1 MQKYLSMLLVVV
13 WLVGC
18 GGEDPPPADAG
29 PAADTQV
36 TDAIDDATAID
47 IIVDIGV
54 DAGVDTAPECLLNE
68 DCEGKVELQ
77 PCESAGCINGTCV
90 AQEGPLCCSTAD
102 DCDPAAFP
110 EAEKDCIDLVCENT
124 LCTAVV
130 TAEPCCLA
138 DDVCEGLTEECCE
151 EAICED
157 YTCVVKPL
165 ENCCAQSSECDDGNE
180 NTTDTC
186 LDACTADGCLNYEPD
201 CDNVIEYARK
211 DFDNNKLQGMTIV
224 DSNPGDEISWH
235 LTTETSVCYPYSIHL
250 GHPLCGL
257 YYNGPVENCVP
268 TGLDEAVP
276 MNVRLETET
285 ITLDEDVK
293 AFLGFWVRMGA
304 KEATPEPQDA
314 LRVLIETGDESDSA
328 WESIDAF
335 GEENTTMGEWTYHV
349 VKLNKY
355 KTRSKSSS
363 TNGHREASYQ
373 GSDGTV

>member
-1 MQKYLSMLLVVV
+1 M
-13 WLVGC
+13 
-18 GGEDPPPADAG
+18 
-29 PAADTQV
+29 
-36 TDAIDDATAID
+36 AT
-47 IIVDIGV
+47 
-54 DAGVDTAPECLLNE
+54 
-68 DCEGKVELQ
+68 
-77 PCESAGCINGTCV
+77 
-90 AQEGPLCCSTAD
+90 
-102 DCDPAAFP
+102 
-110 EAEKDCIDLVCENT
+110 
-124 LCTAVV
+124 
-130 TAEPCCLA
+130 
-138 DDVCEGLTEECCE
+138 
-151 EAICED
+151 
-157 YTCVVKPL
+157 
-165 ENCCAQSSECDDGNE
+165 

-235 LTTETSVCYPYSIHL
+235 LTTETSVSYPYSIHL

-355 KTRSKSSS
+355 KDPFKIVFELTATAK
-363 TNGHREASYQ
+363 ASYQ
-373 GSDGTV
+373 GSDGTVLKACTSEIVVQTTCDAASCTAKTKPCPNDGMAVQATFTLYSTVLAASVPIRLALERRGLNASHADSQGIAVITVLHVQLQGTGCDIELAEKCCASYTLFPGQPPPVTVFEAENSLEGWTLDDPTDDNVTWQIKNTSAYD